1 MKIDNVPIKMMV
13 DSGATT
19 DIIDETT
26 FRDLQRHTS
35 LTVAKSKPRI
45 LPYGS
50 TTPLPL
56 LGKFTARL
64 ETKFCYTV
72 ASIYACKGG
81 NGLVLSFQTA
91 TELGLL
97 DVHVNKISITSADI
111 EQMASQYPKLFYGVG
126 DLRDLKITVTH

>member
-1 MKIDNVPIKMMV
+1 MV

-26 FRDLQRHTS
+26 FQDLQRHTS
-35 LTVAKSKPRI
+35 LKVEKSNTRI

-50 TTPLPL
+50 NTPLPL

-64 ETKFCYTV
+64 ETNSRYTV
-72 ASIYACKGG
+72 ASIHVCKGG
-81 NGLVLSFQTA
+81 NGSLLSFQTA

-97 DVHVNKISITSADI
+97 DVRVNKITVTSADI
-111 EQMASQYPKLFYGVG
+111 EQLESQYPKLFYGVG
-126 DLRDLKITVTH
+126 ELKNF